1 MIWNITYR
9 ETVVTP
15 LNTTLQIVQIERDD
29 GCALVLERIATENDM
44 TKIDMAALAFAN
56 YGEIIDPNNID

>member
-1 MIWNITYR
+1 MIWNITYW

-15 LNTTLQIVQIERDD
+15 LRTLQIVHIEKND
-29 GCALVLERIATENDM
+29 GIALVLERIATENDM
-44 TKIDMAALAFAN
+44 TKIDMAALAFSN

>member
-1 MIWNITYR
+1 MLWNITYR

-15 LNTTLQIVQIERDD
+15 LRTLQIVHIERND
-29 GCALVLERIATENDM
+29 GSALVLERIATENDM